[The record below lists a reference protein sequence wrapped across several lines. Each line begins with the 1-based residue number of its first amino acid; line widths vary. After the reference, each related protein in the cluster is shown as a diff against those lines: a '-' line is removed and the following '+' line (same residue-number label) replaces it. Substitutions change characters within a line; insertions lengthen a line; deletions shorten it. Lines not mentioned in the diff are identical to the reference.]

1 MESFQEPRADHRL
14 CSAVRAGSIPSTQ
27 QAIEELKNAGWPV
40 PLSRAMVTCIETTNF
55 PALLLLLSYGAVDE
69 EVAEAAAMSEN
80 IHIVQV
86 VLEHG
91 WCINSALRGG
101 TIPSILRQVI
111 VSYLQRAMLIKR
123 SFATSN
129 VDFLERLLELG
140 ADPNAES
147 NIGETA
153 LSFAIREG
161 TMNVVKRL
169 IAAGADVTKGDVLHC
184 TARREPSEDI
194 YDLVTM
200 LVKGGALVDTY
211 QWDNKR
217 GRQMRLGYPQGTA
230 LHNACKEG
238 NYPAAAALLAYG
250 ADPHCLK
257 KRGERLGPP
266 SPVEITRPQTEMRK
280 LLESY
285 AQSQATDGV
294 CFNS

>member
-1 MESFQEPRADHRL
+1 MELFEEPRADHRL
-14 CSAVRAGSIPSTQ
+14 CSAVRAGSIPSTR

-40 PLSRAMVTCIETTNF
+40 TLSQAMVTCIETTNV

-69 EVAEAAAMSEN
+69 EVAEAAAVSEN

-101 TIPSILRQVI
+101 TIPSIL
-111 VSYLQRAMLIKR
+111 

-161 TMNVVKRL
+161 TMNAVKRL
-169 IAAGADVTKGDVLHC
+169 IAAGADLTKGDVLHC

-200 LVKGGALVDTY
+200 LVEGGAPVDTY

-230 LHNACKEG
+230 LHNACEEG